1 MTTIHPSA
9 LVDKQAKL
17 GNNVAIGA
25 FSIIE
30 ADVEIGDGTTI
41 ASNVLV
47 ADGARV
53 GKECRIHN
61 GVVVSTL
68 PQDLK
73 FGGEETI
80 FEIGDK
86 TTIREFCTLNRGT
99 RESGKSSV
107 GSNCLLMAYAHVAH
121 DCRVGDSVIIAN
133 SVQLG
138 GHVEIED
145 HAIIGGMTGVHQFCR
160 IGQHVMVGGGF
171 RITKDVPPYILAM
184 SEPLQF
190 AGINSVGLR
199 RRGFAPEVL
208 SALKKTYRLLYRS
221 KLNVSQA
228 VARIKEDVE
237 MLPEVKN
244 VLHFIEKAERG
255 LL

>member
-17 GNNVAIGA
+17 GANVSIGA
-25 FSIIE
+25 FAIIE

-47 ADGARV
+47 AAGARI
-53 GKECRIHN
+53 GKECLIHN

-73 FGGEETI
+73 FEGEKTT
-80 FEIGDK
+80 FEIGDN

-99 RESGKSSV
+99 KESGKSSI

-121 DCRVGDSVIIAN
+121 DCRVGDNVIIAN
-133 SVQLG
+133 AVQLG

-145 HAIIGGMTGVHQFCR
+145 YAIIGGMTGVHQFCR
-160 IGQHVMVGGGF
+160 VGRHVMVGGGF

-199 RRGFAPEVL
+199 RRGFKPDVL

-221 KLNVSQA
+221 QLNVSQA

-237 MLPEVKN
+237 MLPEVEN

-255 LL
+255 LV

>member
-1 MTTIHPSA
+1 VTTIHPSA

>member
-1 MTTIHPSA
+1 MTTIHPTA
-9 LVDKQAKL
+9 LVDKKAHL
-17 GNNVAIGA
+17 GDNVSVGA
-25 FSIIE
+25 FAIIE

-41 ASNVLV
+41 ASHALV
-47 ADGARV
+47 ADGARI
-53 GKECRIHN
+53 GKDCKIHN
-61 GVVVSTL
+61 GAVVSTV

-73 FGGEETI
+73 FGGEKTL
-80 FEIGDK
+80 FNIGDN

-99 RESGKSSV
+99 HESGASTV
-107 GSNCLLMAYAHVAH
+107 GSNCLLMAYVHVGH
-121 DCRVGDSVIIAN
+121 DCAIGNDVIIAN
-133 SVQLG
+133 SVQCG
-138 GHVEIED
+138 GHVHIDD
-145 HAIIGGMTGVHQFCR
+145 HAIIGGMVGIHQFSR

-184 SEPLQF
+184 GEPLRF

-199 RRGFAPEVL
+199 RRGFQPDVL
-208 SALKKTYRLLYRS
+208 SALKKTYRILYRS

-237 MLPEVKN
+237 MLPEVEN
-244 VLHFIEKAERG
+244 IVHFIEKAERG